1 MAPPLSKLQT
11 EILQRLYYQENYIF
25 GRDKIHMFFNQNFP
39 DAKISRRQVADW
51 LKKQEINQ
59 LHQPHQQSRDIKSTV
74 LSAPNKQV
82 GIDLVDMQ
90 NFELN
95 GYKYILT
102 GVDLF
107 SRYMVVV
114 PLKNK
119 EDVTVLNGF
128 KTMLKE
134 IPNVKSIRS
143 DNGSEFV
150 ADMFQKYLKDKNI
163 HQVFSKSSNP
173 QSNGG
178 IERFNQ
184 TLKRLIHKSIELNNK
199 FDWVANLNKLVNN
212 LNDTIIARIN
222 KTPNEMQ
229 NETGDDAKVTEDL
242 DKKIKKNT
250 AEQKFKV
257 KDKVR
262 IFQPSDKMKSR
273 NWSEDVYEIET
284 VFKPK
289 TEYGVFEYK
298 LKEFD
303 NRFLTEDLLKISE
316 VQNKIEKLELYEI
329 SKIVRPSVL
338 NNQPHF
344 VVKWKGFRKK
354 SDDTIEPQEAL
365 LKDVPKMMNAFI
377 KKHEVKFRTVKGVLK
392 FNWNEKGI
400 KE

>member
-11 EILQRLYYQENYIF
+11 EILQKLFYEQHYIF
-25 GRDKIHMFFNQNFP
+25 GRDKLFQYFNQNFP
-39 DAKISRRQVADW
+39 DTKISRRQVADW

-74 LSAPNKQV
+74 LSGPNKQV

-119 EDVTVLNGF
+119 EDVTVLGGF

-150 ADMFQKYLKDKNI
+150 ADIFQKYLKDKNI

-212 LNDTIIARIN
+212 MNDTIIARIN

-229 NETGDDAKVTEDL
+229 NETGSDAKVTEDL

-316 VQNKIEKLELYEI
+316 IQNKIEKLELYEI

-354 SDDTIEPQEAL
+354 SDDTIEPQEVL